1 MYQNNTDTDALV
13 SFISKGR
20 QCLDG
25 KLRQDITHLTC
36 KSLLL
41 YTAHNCPLHTSRGIT
56 FLWSNLPF
64 PPFFTFSF
72 DISKR
77 RLT

>member
-1 MYQNNTDTDALV
+1 MDTDALV